1 MADLYP
7 DAVKG
12 PYVVPSYTDIADA
25 PQAFMDFADSIPYGG
40 LIQIVDA
47 VSTPFT
53 VTSSMTGKL
62 ISAKIPDIVFKF
74 DANIPDGFNAAVVS
88 TSGDIY
94 MDPSATVIGDSSIP
108 KYSMGSFVKIDG
120 TVIVSAPKDLS
131 SLTSSM
137 TVTNV
142 TSQAY
147 DIRPDDKN
155 GVMLLTLL
163 DNSTWKLSEMYS
175 VGDILTFTN
184 ASSGWLDILADPAE
198 DVTLHWKS
206 ETIKSAGPNTKL
218 RIAAN
223 STVTIVCIPQTTS
236 GTHFAVSALDTAA
249 VGA

>member
-53 VTSSMTGKL
+53 ITSAMTGKL
-62 ISAKIPDIVFKF
+62 ISAKIPDILFEF
-74 DANIPDGFNAAVVS
+74 DPNLPDGFNAAVVS
-88 TSGDIY
+88 TSGDMY
-94 MDPSATVIGDSSIP
+94 MASSVTVIGDVSIP
-108 KYSMGSFVKIDG
+108 KYSMGSFVKIGG
-120 TVIVSAPKDLS
+120 TVIVSCPKDLS
-131 SLTSSM
+131 SLTTSM
-137 TVTNV
+137 TVSNV
-142 TSQAY
+142 TSPSY

-163 DNSTWKLSEMYS
+163 PSSTWTLSEMYS
-175 VGDILTFTN
+175 TGDILTFTN
-184 ASSGWLDILADPAE
+184 ASSGWLDILADPAG
-198 DVTLHWKS
+198 DVTLYWGQ
-206 ETIKSAGPNTKL
+206 ETVASAGPNTKL

-223 STVTIVCIPQTTS
+223 STVTIVCIPKGT